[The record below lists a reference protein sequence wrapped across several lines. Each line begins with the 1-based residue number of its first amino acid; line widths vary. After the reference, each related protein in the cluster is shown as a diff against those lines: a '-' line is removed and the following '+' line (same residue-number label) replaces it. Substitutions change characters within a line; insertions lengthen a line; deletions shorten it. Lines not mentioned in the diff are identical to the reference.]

1 MWAGPPVGGGPQAS
15 LPEPTFF
22 RGNPYLK
29 FCPHT
34 VVMSSY
40 LFSPLKVLLGD
51 SAGLG
56 PILKTA
62 VNKRTFHCSFHC
74 EQKNRKRLLA
84 RGYHREGEGWCNK
97 LCKLGWLKTTEIHSL
112 TFRRLEVQNEGVS
125 AGSFSLWRFCQLLGA
140 QAFLGLWQHNPVSA
154 SASTPPSS
162 RSLSVV
168 KHSPCVSVFQL
179 PSSAEDTGQRIR
191 PTQIQ
196 GGLILV
202 IPIKTLFPRRVPFT
216 STGG

>member
-74 EQKNRKRLLA
+74 EQKNRKRL
-84 RGYHREGEGWCNK
+84 
-97 LCKLGWLKTTEIHSL
+97 LKTTEIHSL